1 MVGIVEKLG
10 LNVRELK
17 RGDRVVSSFQIA
29 CGECSYCKQKL
40 SSMCD
45 KTNPSKVQEL
55 MYGQAFGGIYG
66 YSHFTGGYAGG
77 QAEYVRAPRA
87 EFNLLKIPDTVPD
100 EKALYVSDI
109 IPTSYHSVVCANIK
123 KDDTVAIW
131 GLGPIGLCAAKWSK
145 LMGAK
150 TVVCIDNVPD
160 RLSRAT
166 HLGCKVIN
174 FESVESVVDEIYKL
188 VPQGVD
194 ASIDAAAFR
203 YSKGVLHKVQRGLGL
218 ETDTSEIVNEA
229 IKATKKFG
237 SIALIADYVGY
248 ANQFLIGGVMEK
260 GINLRGCGQAPV
272 QKYWKEIMDKVE
284 SGEFDPTF
292 ILSHRFPLDEFKELY
307 KAFDEKK
314 GGIEKV
320 FVETRFSGKVAK
332 GTPKLSHVSDIL
344 SE

>member
-17 RGDRVVSSFQIA
+17 RGDRVVSSFQVA

-150 TVVCIDNVPD
+150 TVVCIDKC
-160 RLSRAT
+160 SRS
-166 HLGCKVIN
+166 VIK
-174 FESVESVVDEIYKL
+174 SY
-188 VPQGVD
+188 
-194 ASIDAAAFR
+194 
-203 YSKGVLHKVQRGLGL
+203 
-218 ETDTSEIVNEA
+218 T
-229 IKATKKFG
+229 FG
-237 SIALIADYVGY
+237 
-248 ANQFLIGGVMEK
+248 M
-260 GINLRGCGQAPV
+260 
-272 QKYWKEIMDKVE
+272 
-284 SGEFDPTF
+284 
-292 ILSHRFPLDEFKELY
+292 
-307 KAFDEKK
+307 
-314 GGIEKV
+314 
-320 FVETRFSGKVAK
+320 
-332 GTPKLSHVSDIL
+332 
-344 SE
+344 